1 MKKKIRILSA
11 ALVIVAFAI
20 TACGSGNY
28 SKSQG
33 SDYNYDETA
42 AYEQAGGLAKEEPAG
57 EYPANEYEKSG
68 EVEATTE
75 VNPAASGEY
84 KQKLIKT
91 VDLNI
96 ATKEY
101 DKSVTDLNN
110 YIKKNNSYVEYSN
123 TYNPQSNNSYE
134 KNTRSATYTIRVP
147 EDKLDTLVVDL
158 ETVGTVTS
166 KTENVR
172 DVSLEYSDIESH
184 KKALEAEEESL
195 LNLLANAQSV
205 EAIIALQS
213 RLSEIRYEKES
224 YESSLRLYDNQ
235 VQYSTVSLS
244 LNEVKEYD
252 TISEE
257 TYWGKFQKSFASSMA
272 GSVYF
277 FGELLIF
284 IFACLPYLVPLAL
297 IIALICFVII
307 KLSNKGKARKEK
319 IYKQKSEN
327 SKTGDGKAADK
338 ESESKTGENTLIKEQ
353 KQEESKKEN

>member
-11 ALVIVAFAI
+11 ALMIIALAL

-57 EYPANEYEKSG
+57 AYPANEYEKSG

-75 VNPAASGEY
+75 VNPVASGEY

-195 LNLLANAQSV
+195 LNLL
-205 EAIIALQS
+205 S

-257 TYWGKFQKSFASSMA
+257 TYWGKLQKSFASSMA

-338 ESESKTGENTLIKEQ
+338 ESESKSGENTLIKEQ